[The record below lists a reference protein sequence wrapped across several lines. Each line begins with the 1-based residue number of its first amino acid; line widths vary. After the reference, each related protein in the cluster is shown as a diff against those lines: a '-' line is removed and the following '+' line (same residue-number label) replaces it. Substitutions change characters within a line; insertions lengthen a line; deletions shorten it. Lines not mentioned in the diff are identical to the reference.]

1 MKMKAVD
8 LSPITAELPG
18 AALGL
23 FRHCNKSIL
32 PGEKILNEDEKTLH
46 ENLLQAAGVIKGMHL
61 LPLETNSVLLTFSI
75 KTTSMKELVIKIK
88 ESRYN
93 LFLQFLRTLDYVTIM
108 PPVAEPSNEGYPKP
122 GQYDFS
128 DLTGRLEWR
137 GDAVGQQRLLRD
149 EW

>member
-1 MKMKAVD
+1 
-8 LSPITAELPG
+8 
-18 AALGL
+18 
-23 FRHCNKSIL
+23 
-32 PGEKILNEDEKTLH
+32 
-46 ENLLQAAGVIKGMHL
+46 MHL
-61 LPLETNSVLLTFSI
+61 LPLETNSVLLTFFI

-108 PPVAEPSNEGYPKP
+108 PPVAEPSNEGHPKP